1 MAKFKVESIDPAAN
15 GDVHVLVRVFREVLN
30 PEPPPDTIDVEV
42 ANGHRTAV
50 LPGAAV
56 IAILDSAGTD
66 QQKVQA
72 LAALFREV
80 VQSWGIVVAEE
91 AAEGILG
98 LVGDLPITVTL

>member
-1 MAKFKVESIDPAAN
+1 MAKFRIESVDPAAN
-15 GDVHVLVRVFREVLN
+15 GDVHVLVRVFREVPN
-30 PEPPPDTIDVEV
+30 PEPPPDTVDVEV

-56 IAILDSAGTD
+56 LAIVDGSGTD
-66 QQKVQA
+66 QEKVQA

-80 VQSWGIVVAEE
+80 VQSWGIVLAEE

-98 LVGDLPITVTL
+98 LIGDLPIMVTL